1 MFLFKTIIK
10 LNPSWFYCLFFNKPF
25 SWGRHG
31 RDRIVPIITKVV
43 ISNPARG
50 EVYSIQH
57 YVIVCQW
64 LAAGQWF
71 SLGIP
76 ISSTNKTDRH
86 DITEILLKV
95 ALNTITLQPNF
106 IVENEGMFILH
117 LQLKYFDRLFSTF
130 VVQKPSCKSIC
141 PSCS

>member
-1 MFLFKTIIK
+1 MARILFLFKTIIK

-50 EVYSIQH
+50 EVYST
-57 YVIVCQW
+57 
-64 LAAGQWF
+64 GRWF
-71 SLGIP
+71 SPGP
-76 ISSTNKTDRH
+76 SVSSTNKTDRH
-86 DITEILLKV
+86 DIAEILLKV

-130 VVQKPSCKSIC
+130 VVQKPLCKSIC